1 VLFLIDGSNPPDA
14 ILNKF
19 ITRSEE
25 TNGAIAV
32 HCKAGLGRTGTCIG
46 CYMMKHFR
54 LTAEEIIGWLR
65 IVRPGSIIGP
75 QQQFMKEMQL
85 KMWRDGELM
94 RARLHQPTLEHPS
107 NHHQHHHGSGSGGGG
122 GIAIESERDDAA
134 KTQAS
139 SALSPSSIASRN
151 SNPSAA
157 AAAAMSASAASAS
170 AMAAAAGRSPSTPN
184 SLTRRMNNMA
194 ISSSPPTSASAGSRT
209 TSSASAAAVNASS
222 GKAELEGK
230 ETQGDLLRMRRAQA
244 MSNQSSP
251 ASASNSYANTPN
263 GAAGTPSSLRSP
275 GLAAAGSPSTRPY
288 GTPSSY
294 TPTSYGTSSTRPDSR
309 GGLSVNSANSGGGL
323 VSPKADV
330 SPKTAG
336 TRSSIGNFL
345 GFGK

>member
-1 VLFLIDGSNPPDA
+1 VRLYTDGSNPPDA

-94 RARLHQPTLEHPS
+94 RARLQQPTLENHHGGHG
-107 NHHQHHHGSGSGGGG
+107 NHHQHHHGGGG
-122 GIAIESERDDAA
+122 GIALESERDDAA
-134 KTQAS
+134 KAQAS
-139 SALSPSSIASRN
+139 SALSPSSIASRH
-151 SNPSAA
+151 SNPNAA
-157 AAAAMSASAASAS
+157 AAAAMSASAANVS
-170 AMAAAAGRSPSTPN
+170 AAAGRSPSTPN
-184 SLTRRMNNMA
+184 SLARRVGNMS
-194 ISSSPPTSASAGSRT
+194 ISSSPPTSASTGSRT
-209 TSSASAAAVNASS
+209 SASAAAVNASS

-275 GLAAAGSPSTRPY
+275 GLAVAGSPSTRSY
-288 GTPSSY
+288 GTPSSF
-294 TPTSYGTSSTRPDSR
+294 TPSSGTRPDSR
-309 GGLSVNSANSGGGL
+309 GGLSVNSANSGGL